1 MTVWRPP
8 GYFDPLA
15 YKQTIA
21 YGRYS
26 SLRQGHGQSEDRQ
39 HEELE
44 KVLKLFGW
52 RLLDQYF
59 DKGVSAG
66 RGKHRV
72 IGVLSRLL
80 KRIHRREI
88 PLPCVLTIEC
98 FDRLTREE
106 LTVAQELFLS
116 LINRGMAVF
125 TTMDQAGYD
134 KASINGNPGLL
145 YGSIGM
151 YPLQQPAQHAD
162 HPMLATSC
170 AGSAW
175 RL

>member
-26 SLRQGHGQSEDRQ
+26 SLHQGHGQSEDRQ

-80 KRIHRREI
+80 KRIHADGAVQQSGIAIDAGLVVPGLVHRGEHGHA
-88 PLPCVLTIEC
+88 
-98 FDRLTREE
+98 
-106 LTVAQELFLS
+106 TV
-116 LINRGMAVF
+116 
-125 TTMDQAGYD
+125 DQAE
-134 KASINGNPGLL
+134 KQLL
-145 YGSIGM
+145 RDR
-151 YPLQQPAQHAD
+151 QF
-162 HPMLATSC
+162 LAREPVKTFDGQDTRQRYLAAVSC
-170 AGSAW
+170 
-175 RL
+175 